1 MLERVEVESFLV
13 LAEEL
18 HFGRA
23 AQRLG
28 LTTGRVSQTIKKL
41 ERRVG
46 APLFERTTR
55 QVALTPLGRTLAD
68 ELTPL
73 VAGMDAALHRAVD
86 AARGVTGVL
95 RAGFLGAAA
104 GQLLLKAITV
114 FGARHPDCEVRIHET
129 QVHDAMPRL
138 HGGEIDVLITAL
150 PVSGVAA
157 GPVLLEE
164 TRVLATPADPTWT
177 ARTSVSVEILAE
189 QPVIQM
195 SATMPREL
203 RSDRS
208 PLHTPAGRPIP
219 KGPTADT
226 FPEAL
231 ALVASGRGV
240 FPVGAHAARFY
251 PRPDIA
257 YVPFHDAP
265 PVRWGPVRLHTNDTA
280 RVRAF
285 IRAAED
291 AS

>member
-1 MLERVEVESFLV
+1 MESFLA

-28 LTTGRVSQTIKKL
+28 LTTGRISQTIKKL

-55 QVALTPLGRTLAD
+55 RVTPTPLGRRLAD

-73 VAGMDAALHRAVD
+73 VAGMDAAVQRAVD
-86 AARGVTGVL
+86 SARGVTGVL
-95 RAGFLGAAA
+95 RVGFLGAAA

-114 FGARHPDCEVRIHET
+114 FASRYPDCEVRIHET

-138 HGGEIDVLITAL
+138 HGGDIDVLITAL
-150 PVSGVAA
+150 PVSGVAE
-157 GPVLLEE
+157 GPVLLAE

-177 ARTSVSVEILAE
+177 ARRSVSVEILAE

-195 SATMPREL
+195 SATMPEEL
-203 RSDRS
+203 RSDRC
-208 PLHTPAGRPIP
+208 PLHTPSGRPVP
-219 KGPTADT
+219 KGPIATT

-240 FPVGAHAARFY
+240 FPVGEHAARFY

-265 PVRWGPVRLHTNDTA
+265 PVCWGPVWPHTNDTA

-285 IRAAED
+285 VQAAAD